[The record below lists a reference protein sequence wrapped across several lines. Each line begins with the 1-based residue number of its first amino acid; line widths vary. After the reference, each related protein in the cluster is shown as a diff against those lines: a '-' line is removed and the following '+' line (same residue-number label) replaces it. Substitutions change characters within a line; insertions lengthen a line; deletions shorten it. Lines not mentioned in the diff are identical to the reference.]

1 MESAMGFENSVTR
14 RKFLAGAAAM
24 AALPGEL
31 LAATGSAGMTFGCAA
46 ITWGDQIEQAI
57 DDISS
62 AGYHGIQLRA
72 NAVPMYQD
80 QPSKL
85 VAELAAKKLTLV
97 ALSSGNVTGDPAQRE
112 EMLALHV
119 GHAKFLRDAGG
130 HYMQVIAANPAARA
144 ATDDDRKRCADVMT
158 EIGRKTSELGVTLCM
173 HNHMNSLS
181 ERPEQNDVVMAA
193 SDPQYVKLLL
203 DVAHCLQGGGDPVK
217 AFEKYHER
225 ILFMHFKDVR
235 AKEGGTGYQFVELGR
250 GRVDFPAVYAA
261 MRRHKYRGWVVVEL
275 DAVPDADGTPKHS
288 AEISKQYLRDKLGI
302 TI

>member
-1 MESAMGFENSVTR
+1 
-14 RKFLAGAAAM
+14 
-24 AALPGEL
+24 
-31 LAATGSAGMTFGCAA
+31 MTFGCAA

-57 DDISS
+57 DGIAS

-85 VAELAAKKLTLV
+85 VAQLAAKKLTLV
-97 ALSSGNVTGDPAQRE
+97 ALSSGNVTGDPEKRE

-130 HYMQVIAANPAARA
+130 HYMQVIASNPAGRA
-144 ATDDDRKRCADVMT
+144 ATDDDRKRCAERMT

-181 ERPEQNDVVMAA
+181 EKPEQNDVVMAA
-193 SDPQYVKLLL
+193 SDPRYVKLLL
-203 DVAHCLQGGGDPVK
+203 DVGHYLQGGGDPVK
-217 AFEKYHER
+217 AIDTYHKR
-225 ILFMHFKDVR
+225 ILFVHAKDVR
-235 AKEGGTGYQFVELGR
+235 AKEGGSGFQWVELGR
-250 GRVDFPAVYAA
+250 GRVDFPAVFAA
-261 MRRHKYRGWVVVEL
+261 LRRYKYRGWVVVEL
-275 DAVPDADGTPKHS
+275 DAVPDAGGTPKHS
-288 AEISKQYLRDKLGI
+288 AEISKQYLHDKLGI